1 MISAPIA
8 PELLLR
14 SPDATW
20 NAERWEQLGDDGN
33 RYEVLDGILYMST
46 APSPAHQLVIRQTQ
60 RTMFRQIDDAGIGI
74 TLAAPIGLYMP
85 GADPVQPDILVLHE
99 ADRAMIGPR
108 RIACI
113 PALIVEVLSPSN
125 ADYDL
130 LTKRAIYARAAVPE
144 YVIMRP
150 AMRDVVVHTRPEPA
164 TGHYLQVVTL
174 SGNDEYA
181 ATTLPFRVNVAT
193 LFVEM
198 PEEAE

>member
-1 MISAPIA
+1 MVSTLTA

-33 RYEVLDGILYMST
+33 RYEVIDGVLYMST
-46 APSPAHQLVIRQTQ
+46 APSPAHQLVTRQTQ
-60 RTMFRQIDDAGIGI
+60 REFFRQIDDNRIGI

-85 GADPVQPDILVLHE
+85 GADPVQPDILVLYE
-99 ADRAMIGPR
+99 ADRAAIGPR

-125 ADYDL
+125 SDYDL
-130 LTKRAIYARAAVPE
+130 VTKRAIYARAGVLE

-150 AMRDVVVHTRPEPA
+150 AMRDVLVHTRPEPG
-164 TGHYLQVVTL
+164 TGQYLQILTL
-174 SGNDEYA
+174 SGDDEYA
-181 ATTLPFRVNVAT
+181 ATTLPFRVKVTTFFAE
-193 LFVEM
+193 L